1 MGAGGKETYE
11 RNEASAC
18 TQGGDELT
26 ITAHTTRQSTIHEQ
40 CTHLQFP
47 VHALETVPG
56 TDPYRPAG
64 QGPEHAGEGSPE
76 VAPYVPAGHGVHD
89 PEPAREYEP
98 KGHAVALGDVDPGP
112 HTYPALQLPE
122 QTLLGRATTAPKV
135 PAGHGLQAVAPLRLY
150 FPRGHCTANGDVLP
164 PGHAYPALQVVCEGG
179 GYGGGRKR
187 DR

>member
-1 MGAGGKETYE
+1 MARGDVEPAGHAYP
-11 RNEASAC
+11 A
-18 TQGGDELT
+18 
-26 ITAHTTRQSTIHEQ
+26 
-40 CTHLQFP
+40 LQFP

-76 VAPYVPAGHGVHD
+76 VVPYVPAGHRVQD

-122 QTLLGRATTAPKV
+122 QTLLDRATTAPKV
-135 PAGHGLQAVAPLRLY
+135 PAGQRLQAVAPLRLY

-164 PGHAYPALQVVCEGG
+164 PGHAYPALQGPVQLGVA
-179 GYGGGRKR
+179 RADALPKR
-187 DR
+187 PPGQALQSRAPDRL